1 MHGFQGSGIVV
12 YYLRICCHISSFAK
26 LTRVGTNKGDY
37 LNFSLISKTIN
48 LANKLYPLN
57 K

>member
-48 LANKLYPLN
+48 LANKL
-57 K
+57 